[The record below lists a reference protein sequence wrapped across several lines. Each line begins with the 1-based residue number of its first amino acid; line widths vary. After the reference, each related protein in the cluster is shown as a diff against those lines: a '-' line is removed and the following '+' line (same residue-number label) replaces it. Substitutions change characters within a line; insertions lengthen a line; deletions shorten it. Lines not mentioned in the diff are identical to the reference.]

1 MGAFEVF
8 LSLSVIGGLLFLLI
22 KQKYSYWKKLGV
34 PFIEPEFPF
43 GSLKG
48 VGRDHHQSVIMT
60 RLYHALKSLGTPF
73 VGMYFF
79 LSPVVL
85 VTSLDFVKTI
95 LIKDSWNFIDRGQY
109 FNEDDD
115 PLSAHMFNVD
125 NPKWKIL
132 RAKLSPTFTSGKMKM
147 MFNTVRDVGEKFV
160 TTLGVE
166 SGAALNNE
174 VEIKDIAARYTTDVI
189 GSCAFGL
196 DMSSLEDPKSIFRA
210 HGKKLFDD
218 PKHSA
223 AFIQLCLMFKGLAKK
238 MHVTLFHKDSTD
250 FFLKI
255 VKETIE
261 YRDKNNVKRKDFMH
275 LLMQL
280 MKKESLEGESDV
292 VGEKLTVEQVAA
304 QAFMFFLAGFETSS
318 TAMCYTLYELSQN
331 QEVQDKARDEVRKV
345 LSQHDGQFT
354 YDAMMDMHYVD
365 NCLSGKLTVKCIS
378 MPCS

>member
-1 MGAFEVF
+1 MGVFEVF
-8 LSLSVIGGLLFLLI
+8 LSLIVIFGLVYLFV
-22 KQKYSYWKKLGV
+22 KQKYSYWKNLGV
-34 PFIEPEFPF
+34 PYVEPDFPF

-48 VGRDHHQSVIMT
+48 VGKDHHQSVIMT
-60 RLYHALKSLGTPF
+60 KLYHALKSLGTPI

-109 FNEDDD
+109 FNEEDD

-160 TTLGVE
+160 TTLGNE
-166 SGAALNNE
+166 AGSALNNE

-250 FFLKI
+250 FFLGI

-261 YRDKNNVKRKDFMH
+261 YRDKNNVQRNDFMH

-280 MKKESLEGESDV
+280 MKTGSLDGESDSI
-292 VGEKLTVEQVAA
+292 GGNLTVEQVAS

-331 QEVQDKARDEVRKV
+331 QDVQEKARNEVRKV
-345 LSQHDGQFT
+345 LSQHDGLFS
-354 YDAMMDMHYVD
+354 YDAMMDMNYVD
-365 NCLSGKLTVKCIS
+365 NCLSGW
-378 MPCS
+378 